1 MEEAYRDLLEKLNRL
16 ETLLHRYQGYRCRTG
31 GPFAN
36 PLRGQGRV
44 LSILKMMSKISQK
57 ELAYLLDMRQQSL
70 SELLQ
75 KLERSGLITRI
86 PSEEDKRVYV
96 ITLTE
101 RGKKLSDHMG
111 DMENGADDVF
121 DCLSKEEQEK
131 LREFLDRLAD
141 SLDRK
146 MKAESR
152 DEDPMEGRGFG
163 GNWRHGRHD
172 FSFYWGTDPREGPW
186 EHDHPCGHRHHPEYW
201 GGGPD
206 RAEPSENGAS
216 GEGFSGA
223 EEGEKSYDET
233 DG

>member
-1 MEEAYRDLLEKLNRL
+1 MEEAYRDLLEKINRL
-16 ETLLHRYQGYRCRTG
+16 ETLLHRYQGYRCRNG
-31 GPFAN
+31 EPFAN

-86 PSEEDKRVYV
+86 PSEEDKRVYT

-101 RGKKLSDHMG
+101 RGKSFSDHMG
-111 DMENGADDVF
+111 DMETGADNVF

-146 MKAESR
+146 MKAEVR
-152 DEDPMEGRGFG
+152 DEDPMEGHGFG
-163 GNWRHGRHD
+163 GHWRHGRHD
-172 FSFYWGTDPREGPW
+172 FSFYWDTDPREGPW
-186 EHDHPCGHRHHPEYW
+186 EHDRPCGHRHHPGYW
-201 GGGPD
+201 GGGPGHTEPQGSGD
-206 RAEPSENGAS
+206 RRNSP
-216 GEGFSGA
+216 SGA
-223 EEGEKSYDET
+223 EEGGKSHDET